1 MKKKEYIKPRMTVYE
16 IASPQLL
23 AGSGNATESI
33 GFGTSGYGPVPD
45 DYDTIWGQ

>member
-33 GFGTSGYGPVPD
+33 GFGTNGDEPDQDEYG
-45 DYDTIWGQ
+45 TIWGQ

>member
-1 MKKKEYIKPRMTVYE
+1 MKKKEYIKPQMTVYE

-33 GFGTSGYGPVPD
+33 GFGTSGDEPDSDEYG
-45 DYDTIWGQ
+45 TIWGQ